1 MTGTMSTIAVAAP
14 SPASSRAIPPAVWL
28 LAMTT
33 FAITSSEFMVAG
45 MLPMLA
51 RAFDVSIGSIGYLIS
66 LYALGMAVGG
76 PLVTALLLHL
86 KVPHRRGL
94 IWLLALFLVGSLIAA
109 TALGYP
115 AMAIGR
121 VIQGVA
127 SAGYFGVALTICAE
141 LVAPDLRGRAA
152 SYVLAGLMLSP
163 VAGVPTLALIAG
175 AAGWQAAFWTIVAVT
190 LVCIALIATGLP
202 ASPPDADIDLGRSA
216 AALLS
221 ARLWAVY
228 ATSGLVIGATFAAFS
243 YVAPIFTTVTGLSP
257 RSIPLL
263 LAGYGVANILGNIVI
278 GRFADRFTIL
288 ILASGLATL
297 AAALAVLAL
306 CATVPAV
313 AIAAFLVIGLVGVA
327 LNPAMVVRVMRAAHP
342 GPLVNSL
349 HTSVITAGLA
359 LGTWAGG
366 AAIDRGYGLT
376 APLWVGVALAI
387 LGLLSLAPPSLRRA

>member
-1 MTGTMSTIAVAAP
+1 MTTSLSDVDITAARP
-14 SPASSRAIPPAVWL
+14 NEPRTIPPAVWL
-28 LAMTT
+28 LAVTT

-66 LYALGMAVGG
+66 LYAVGMAIGG
-76 PLVTALLLHL
+76 PLVTALLLYL
-86 KVPHRRGL
+86 KVPHKRGL
-94 IWLLALFLVGSLIAA
+94 AWLLALFLGGSLIAA
-109 TALGYP
+109 TAQGYT

-121 VIQGVA
+121 IVQGVA

-141 LVAPDLRGRAA
+141 LVAPDRRGRAA

-163 VAGVPTLALIAG
+163 VAGVPTLALIAE

-190 LVCIALIATGLP
+190 LVCIALITTALP
-202 ASPPDADIDLGRSA
+202 ASPPDAEIDLGRSV
-216 AALLS
+216 AALRS

-263 LAGYGVANILGNIVI
+263 LAGYGAANILGNIVI
-278 GRFADRFTIL
+278 GRFADRFTITVL
-288 ILASGLATL
+288 VSGLTTL

-306 CATVPAV
+306 CAAVPVVAV
-313 AIAAFLVIGLVGVA
+313 AAFLVIGLVGVA
-327 LNPAMVVRVMRAAHP
+327 LNTAMVARVMRAAHP

-349 HTSVITAGLA
+349 HTSVITVGLA

-366 AAIDRGYGLT
+366 AAIDRGLGLT
-376 APLWVGVALAI
+376 APLWVGFVLAL
-387 LGLLSLAPPSLRRA
+387 LGLLSLAPPSLRRP